1 MLRRML
7 SQTIIS
13 IAILAAMLFV
23 PAGTLDWPQGWALIV
38 LFVGCSQVTGLW
50 LMRTDPALLAARMK
64 SPLSRAQK
72 GSDRAVMAAIF
83 VVFCL
88 WLMFMPLD
96 ARRFGWT
103 HTPSWVQVLGAFLIL
118 VAYLGWG
125 TVLKANSFA
134 ATEIRVQKERD
145 QKVISDGPYA
155 IVRHPMYAYVVP
167 MMVGTSFLLGSLW
180 GLLGIVLILPL
191 LAARAL
197 GEEAMLFEGLPGYR
211 EYSEKVRFRLLPG
224 LW

>member
-118 VAYLGWG
+118 VAYVGWG

>member
-7 SQTIIS
+7 AQTLIS
-13 IAILAAMLFV
+13 IAVLAVMLFL
-23 PAGTLDWPQGWALIV
+23 PAGTLDWPQGWSLIV

-50 LMRTDPALLAARMK
+50 LMRTDPELLAARMK
-64 SPLSRAQK
+64 SPLSSAQK
-72 GSDRAVMAAIF
+72 SSDRAMMAVIF

-88 WLMFMPLD
+88 WLIFMPLD
-96 ARRFGWT
+96 ARRFGWSHPPLWT
-103 HTPSWVQVLGAFLIL
+103 QGLGALLIV
-118 VAYLGWG
+118 VAYIGWG
-125 TVLKANSFA
+125 TVLRANSFA
-134 ATEIRVQKERD
+134 ATEIRVQKERG
-145 QKVISDGPYA
+145 QKVISSGPYA

-167 MMVGTSFLLGSLW
+167 MMIGTSFLLGSLW
-180 GLLGIVLILPL
+180 GLLGLVLIVPL

-197 GEEAMLFEGLPGYR
+197 GEEALLFEGLPGYR

>member
-7 SQTIIS
+7 AQTLIS

-23 PAGTLDWPQGWALIV
+23 PAGTFDWPPGWALIL
-38 LFVGCSQVTGLW
+38 LFVGCGQVTGLW
-50 LMRTDPALLAARMK
+50 LMRTDPELLAARMK

-88 WLMFMPLD
+88 WLIFMPLD
-96 ARRFGWT
+96 ARRFGWS
-103 HTPSWVQVLGAFLIL
+103 HTPLWVQVLGAFLIL
-118 VAYLGWG
+118 VAYVGWG
-125 TVLKANSFA
+125 TVLKANSYA
-134 ATEIRVQKERD
+134 STEIRVQKERG

-167 MMVGTSFLLGSLW
+167 MMVGTSLLLGSLW
-180 GLLGIVLILPL
+180 GLLGVVLILPL